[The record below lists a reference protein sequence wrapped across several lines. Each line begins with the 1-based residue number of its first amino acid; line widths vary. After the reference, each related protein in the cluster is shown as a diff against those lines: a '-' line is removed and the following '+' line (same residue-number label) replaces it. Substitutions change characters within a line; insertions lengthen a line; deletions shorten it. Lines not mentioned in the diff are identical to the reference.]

1 MSGYNNEYE
10 KMKSNTN
17 VTVDTTGEDHDND
30 NVADE
35 DDLEKLQAEIAK
47 MEEEAARIAAETAS
61 LEQREKGQ
69 GKGGLD
75 QQQSGSQAVESKDN
89 NLSSGDKASV
99 DKLSIY
105 VGQVDY
111 STTPEELLAHFEPCG
126 QVERVTINC
135 DKFTGRPKGFAYLEF
150 QSEEAV
156 QNALKLD
163 GSSFKGRNLKVTRKR
178 VNDPNYYYNQM
189 QQQYQQQIDTMHGE
203 AHGFPGGRFGRGGRG
218 RGLPAATRGGR
229 GFVMIPP
236 PPVPFVGGRG
246 LRGRGRGFGPPA
258 AARGRSYR
266 GGFRGARGG
275 GGGAAAGS
283 GYQPYY

>member
-1 MSGYNNEYE
+1 MSNSNEYE
-10 KMKSNTN
+10 IKSH
-17 VTVDTTGEDHDND
+17 DMGDGYDEEHDND

-61 LEQREKGQ
+61 LENREKGQ
-69 GKGGLD
+69 NGFD
-75 QQQSGSQAVESKDN
+75 QQQQQGGTQAIESKDN
-89 NLSSGDKASV
+89 NQSSADKASV

-111 STTPEELLAHFEPCG
+111 STTPEELLSHFEPCG

-178 VNDPNYYYNQM
+178 VNDPNFYYNQM
-189 QQQYQQQIDTMHGE
+189 QQQYQQQIDAMQGDVH
-203 AHGFPGGRFGRGGRG
+203 AHGFPGRFGRGMRG
-218 RGLPAATRGGR
+218 RGVPVRGGR
-229 GFVMIPP
+229 GFVMPP
-236 PPVPFVGGRG
+236 PPGVAAAAALVGGRVG

-258 AARGRSYR
+258 AGRGRSYR
-266 GGFRGARGG
+266 GGFRGSR
-275 GGGAAAGS
+275 GGGAAG

>member
-1 MSGYNNEYE
+1 MSELKEY
-10 KMKSNTN
+10 
-17 VTVDTTGEDHDND
+17 DTGDINGEEHDND

-61 LEQREKGQ
+61 LENREKGQ
-69 GKGGLD
+69 NGFE
-75 QQQSGSQAVESKDN
+75 QQQQQQTSGNQAIESKDN
-89 NLSSGDKASV
+89 NNLSTPADKASV

-111 STTPEELLAHFEPCG
+111 STTPEELLSHFEPCG

-189 QQQYQQQIDTMHGE
+189 HQQYQQQVDTMHGE
-203 AHGFPGGRFGRGGRG
+203 AHHGFPGRLGRGGRG
-218 RGLPAATRGGR
+218 RGLPARGGR

-236 PPVPFVGGRG
+236 PPVPLVAGRG
-246 LRGRGRGFGPPA
+246 IRGRGRGFGPPA

-275 GGGAAAGS
+275 GAGS